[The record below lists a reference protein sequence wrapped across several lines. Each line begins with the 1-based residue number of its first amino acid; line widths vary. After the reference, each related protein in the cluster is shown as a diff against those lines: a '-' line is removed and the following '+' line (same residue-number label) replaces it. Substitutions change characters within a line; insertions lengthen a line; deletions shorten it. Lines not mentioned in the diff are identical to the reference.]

1 MRRVASSILL
11 VIGGWW
17 LSSQMAVAFVD
28 VQAGLSDNL
37 LLVGIV
43 AGIAA
48 VPLLLGTW
56 ASPGNRRRELGL
68 TMLIA
73 TGATL
78 FMLLALAAMVMD
90 RALMRYMPPIP
101 EIAFAPVVGAANLLV
116 LAAAG
121 WWLYRG
127 SAAPV
132 QSSSQS
138 Q

>member
-17 LSSQMAVAFVD
+17 LSSQMLAAFVD

-37 LLVGIV
+37 LLVGLV
-43 AGIAA
+43 AGMAA

-68 TMLIA
+68 TILIA

-78 FMLLALAAMVMD
+78 FMLLALAAMLMD
-90 RALMRYMPPIP
+90 RAFMRYMPPMP
-101 EIAFAPVVGAANLLV
+101 EIAFAPAVGAANLLV
-116 LAAAG
+116 LGAAG

-127 SAAPV
+127 SAAPD
-132 QSSSQS
+132 QSSSQP